1 MENTEKI
8 LIRDTLLK
16 NYIEVILDKE
26 NIDKKDL
33 ENVKEIVLNSENI
46 LGEYNKVYFEEISL
60 FPNLEEIT
68 IKNLGLTPENMKLLK
83 KIEKINFINCEVN
96 GIEYLEDVKEL
107 TINHTEIIDFEN
119 IIKLKNIESLKLID
133 LDIKQFDFIYSF
145 ENLRKLAIEKIEGFE
160 LQKIDK
166 PLNIEKLSLMGIN
179 ELNLEIISK
188 YKKLKE
194 ISFDAEDVAKVKENF
209 KELKNRKIKIM
220 LNDIYEYKE

>member
-26 NIDKKDL
+26 NIGKKDL
-33 ENVKEIVLNSENI
+33 ENVKEIVLNSEDI

-145 ENLRKLAIEKIEGFE
+145 NL
-160 LQKIDK
+160 
-166 PLNIEKLSLMGIN
+166 
-179 ELNLEIISK
+179 
-188 YKKLKE
+188 
-194 ISFDAEDVAKVKENF
+194 
-209 KELKNRKIKIM
+209 
-220 LNDIYEYKE
+220 

>member
-26 NIDKKDL
+26 NIGKKDL
-33 ENVKEIVLNSENI
+33 ENVKEIVLNSEDI